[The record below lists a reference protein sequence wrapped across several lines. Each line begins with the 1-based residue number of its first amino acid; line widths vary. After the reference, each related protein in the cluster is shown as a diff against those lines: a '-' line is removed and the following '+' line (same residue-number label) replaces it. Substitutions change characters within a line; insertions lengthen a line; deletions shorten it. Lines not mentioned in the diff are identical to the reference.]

1 MNAIMEVANLTCRSI
16 TGDKELLD
24 IFEDYFLPAIKSI
37 IIPGSRK
44 SETHSYSFLDLKVE
58 KIEGNLILH
67 GRLVKS
73 LNIEREQILEK
84 GKLVDS
90 IETLR
95 SDPSSY
101 FILFLNNHKLL
112 WLRELK
118 RAPKLTDLKYVLKKT
133 FKIYREKT
141 ISLKCEKEAKSFFND
156 DTPTKE
162 EMSEFSKIE
171 RKFYSLYPQ
180 LEVEITPLGN
190 NVNISEE
197 FNNFSL
203 ITNIKLRA
211 LKRNQEIGNEY
222 NDLLS
227 SMSAAQEKVLA
238 KDVITEIRG
247 TKQNALSIEETKKIA
262 LNASD
267 GNYEYSIK
275 GYDTGNNLV
284 IKKESDFSLQLT
296 VEYDKNTPILM
307 NIKKMISKY
316 FEAVNKYNT
325 IQQVPSEVENK
336 AIEIENKLGQL
347 NND

>member
-1 MNAIMEVANLTCRSI
+1 MISIMEVANLTCRSVV
-16 TGDKELLD
+16 GDRELLD
-24 IFEDYFLPAIKSI
+24 IFEDYFLPALKSI
-37 IIPGSRK
+37 IVPGSRK
-44 SETHSYSFLDLKVE
+44 SETHSYRFIDLKVE
-58 KIEGNLILH
+58 KIDNNLILH

-101 FILFLNNHKLL
+101 FVLFLKNHKLL

-118 RAPKLTDLKYVLKKT
+118 RAPKLNDFKYVLKKV
-133 FKIYREKT
+133 FKTYREE
-141 ISLKCEKEAKSFFND
+141 IIGLQCEKEAKSFFND
-156 DTPTKE
+156 
-162 EMSEFSKIE
+162 SEPSNDEINEFKKIE
-171 RKFYSLYPQ
+171 RKIYSLFPQ

-197 FNNFSL
+197 FKNFSL

-211 LKRNQEIGNEY
+211 LKRNQELGNEY
-222 NDLLS
+222 NDLLRL
-227 SMSAAQEKVLA
+227 MSETQERSLA

-247 TKQNALSIEETKKIA
+247 TKKNSLSIEETQKIA
-262 LNASD
+262 INASD
-267 GNYEYSIK
+267 GNYEYCIK
-275 GYDTGNNLV
+275 GYDTENNLV
-284 IKKESDFSLQLT
+284 TKKESDFSLQLT
-296 VEYDKNTPILM
+296 VEYDKNNSVLT
-307 NIKKMISKY
+307 NVRRMINKY

-325 IQQVPSEVENK
+325 IQAVNPEVNNK
-336 AIEIENKLGQL
+336 LSALENKLGTL